1 MKGLEEVEHLKRV
14 HRRWAIANALG
25 GALPLFAG
33 FNKVHPVLTDGYG
46 GDLLPTFLPEAAS
59 AHYNTI
65 LAGLLAT
72 LVASELMRRRF
83 HKRHERD
90 LSL

>member
-1 MKGLEEVEHLKRV
+1 MKGLEEVERLKRV
-14 HRRWAIANALG
+14 HRRWALADAVF

-46 GDLLPTFLPEAAS
+46 GDLLPALLPEAMARN
-59 AHYNTI
+59 YNSI
-65 LAGLLAT
+65 LAGMLALL
-72 LVASELMRRRF
+72 VGSELLRRRF

-90 LSL
+90 LNL